1 MFYFKRLIR
10 SLFALTIIIGLSACS
25 PNTPTKATKEVSKAP
40 VQKEVKEKA
49 VKETPK
55 TKAKAQSEALIKVNQ
70 ELDALFAP
78 AIGLF

>member
-40 VQKEVKEKA
+40 VQKV

-55 TKAKAQSEALIKVNQ
+55 TKAKAQSETLIKVNQ
-70 ELDALFAP
+70 ELDALFTP